1 MTATLDWNE
10 YIDTARAM
18 AAEGCVLLKNDNN
31 ALPFRKGTVISVFG
45 RIALNYYKSGTG
57 SGGMVNVSKVYG
69 IIDGLCK
76 SGTVKINEELLNIY
90 EEWQKENP
98 FEMGEGWGQEPWC
111 QKEMPLSDDV
121 VRAASEKSDDALVV
135 IGRSAGEDKDCSDT
149 EGSYRLTELEKDMLN
164 KVRAHFKHMTVVLNV
179 GSIMDMSFVTEYN
192 PDAVMYVWQGG
203 MVGGLGVADVLTG
216 AVSPCG
222 KLPDTIAY
230 SLSDYP
236 AYENFGSRTRNLY
249 KEDIYVG
256 YRYFETFAKDRVQ
269 YPFGFGLSYTDFDV
283 RCTDI
288 KTDGRKAHLT
298 VEVKNTGNTCGKEVV
313 QVYLSAPQGL
323 LGKAAR
329 ELAAFEKTGLIE
341 PGCTESL
348 MIDVDID
355 RLAAYDDSGRTGYQ
369 NAFVLEAGSY
379 VLYVGTD
386 VRTASETVQID
397 INQTIVVEQ
406 TEEAMAPV
414 TAFDRIVPESHGD
427 GFVIGTEPVP
437 TLTIDENERRLTNM
451 PEDIAYTGDFG
462 ISLNDVKNG
471 RASMENF
478 ISQLTDEDLIDI
490 VRGEG
495 MGSSLVTPGTAAAFG
510 GVNEHLRSLGVPA
523 VCCDDGPSGMR
534 LDSGAKAFSIP
545 IGTLIAASFN
555 KELTTE
561 LFEYLGLEM
570 AHNRVD
576 CLLGPGMNIHRHPLN
591 GRNFEYFSEDPYLT
605 GIMAA
610 AELKGLHKN
619 GVTGTIKHF
628 CGNNQELA
636 RHYSDSVISQRALR
650 EIYLKGFE
658 MAVKDGGAITVMTTY
673 GSVNG
678 LWTAGNYDLNTTI
691 LRKEWGFDGITM
703 TDWWASIN
711 DRGGEATLNNFAAMV
726 RAQNDVYMVCPDS
739 TKNSHGDNTA
749 KALKDGT
756 LMRAELVRNAMNI
769 CSVAMRTHAMKV
781 LNKEAE
787 DIEIIHRDDE
797 AVSEAGLDIEMQK
810 LGDYAGLGLDGV
822 PSVKGTDYI
831 WSYEV
836 INPGEYSFEITGSS
850 ELSELAQI
858 PCTLFLSG
866 IPCMVFTFNG
876 TGGKNVTLSKEYPV
890 LHRFLIIRLH
900 VGADG
905 LNLKELVI
913 RRKPDSGMS
922 EEERIIVTRNEV
934 I

>member
-1 MTATLDWNE
+1 MTAILDWSE

-31 ALPFRKGTVISVFG
+31 ALPFNKGTVISVFG

-69 IIDGLCK
+69 IIDGLREN
-76 SGTVKINEELLNIY
+76 GTVKINEELLDIY
-90 EEWQKENP
+90 KDWQKENP
-98 FEMGEGWGQEPWC
+98 FETGEGWGQEPWS
-111 QKEMPLSDDV
+111 QEEMPLTDDIVKTASQRSD
-121 VRAASEKSDDALVV
+121 EALVV
-135 IGRSAGEDKDCSDT
+135 IGRSAGEDKDCSDA
-149 EGSYRLTELEKDMLN
+149 EGSYRLTEPEKDMLRR
-164 KVRAHFKHMTVVLNV
+164 VREHFSRVVVVLNV

-230 SLSDYP
+230 SISDYP
-236 AYENFGSRTRNLY
+236 AHDNFGSRLRNFY

-256 YRYFETFAKDRVQ
+256 YRYFETFAKDRVL

-283 RCTDI
+283 RCADVRI
-288 KTDGRKAHLT
+288 DGRKAYLT
-298 VEVKNTGNTCGKEVV
+298 VEVKNTGKVRGKEVV
-313 QVYLSAPQGL
+313 QIYMSAPQGL

-341 PGCTESL
+341 PGCTESVL
-348 MIDVDID
+348 IDVDID
-355 RLAAYDDSGRTGYQ
+355 RLAAYDDSGKTGHK
-369 NAFVLEAGSY
+369 NAFVLEAGRY
-379 VLYVGTD
+379 VLFVGTD
-386 VRTASETVQID
+386 VRTASEAVYID
-397 INQTIVVEQ
+397 IKQTIEVEQ

-414 TAFDRIVPESHGD
+414 TAFDRIVPERHGD

-437 TLTIDENERRLTNM
+437 TLTIDENARRLTNM
-451 PEDIAYTGDFG
+451 PEDIAYTGDSG

-471 RASMENF
+471 RASMEKF
-478 ISQLTDEDLIDI
+478 IAQLTDEDLMDI

-495 MGSSLVTPGTAAAFG
+495 MGSYLVTPGTASAFG
-510 GVNEHLRSLGVPA
+510 GVNTHLRSLGVPA

-555 KELTTE
+555 KKLTTK

-576 CLLGPGMNIHRHPLN
+576 CLLGPGMNIHRYPLN

-605 GIMAA
+605 GVMAA
-610 AELKGLHKN
+610 SELKGLHKN

-739 TKNSHGDNTA
+739 TKNLHGDNTSN
-749 KALKDGT
+749 ALKDGT

-769 CSVAMRTHAMKV
+769 CSAAMRTHAMKV

-787 DIEIIHRDDE
+787 DIEIINRDED
-797 AVSEAGLDIEMQK
+797 VYDNTYSDVEMQK
-810 LGDYAGLGLDGV
+810 LGDYAEFPFDGEK
-822 PSVKGTDYI
+822 SAKGKDYV
-831 WSYEV
+831 WSFEV
-836 INPGEYSFEITGSS
+836 LNPGEYIFEITGCS
-850 ELSELAQI
+850 EMPELAQM
-858 PCTLFLSG
+858 PCSVFFSG

-876 TGGKNVTLSKEYPV
+876 TAGKDITITKEHPV
-890 LHRFLIIRLH
+890 PHRFLIVRLH

-913 RRKPDSGMS
+913 RRKPDSEMS
-922 EEERIIVTRNEV
+922 GEEWIIATRNEV